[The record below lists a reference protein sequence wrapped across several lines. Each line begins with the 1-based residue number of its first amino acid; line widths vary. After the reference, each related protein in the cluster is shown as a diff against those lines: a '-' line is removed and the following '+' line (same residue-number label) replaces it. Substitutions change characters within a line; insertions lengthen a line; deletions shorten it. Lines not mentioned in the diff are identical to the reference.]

1 MSVINELISDLQIR
15 ISLSKKNT
23 VNPIYVRPFS
33 CRPISLLYVN
43 YTYLI
48 VCVCVGGGGGGCLF
62 SLKTY
67 FTTDITEYVNKMTI
81 FILFLLM
88 HL

>member
-48 VCVCVGGGGGGCLF
+48 VCVCVWGGGCLF

-81 FILFLLM
+81 FILFLVVFSFF
-88 HL
+88 